1 MVFIRKK
8 KKWAFFVVMLS
19 YSYLNF
25 SLSYLSAG
33 ENFFLLLEFSV
44 KCFFSLSLFFFF
56 KYLEVLLLD
65 IVESDRILYVHNS
78 QQA

>member
-1 MVFIRKK
+1 
-8 KKWAFFVVMLS
+8 MLS

-44 KCFFSLSLFFFF
+44 KCFFPLSSFFFFF
-56 KYLEVLLLD
+56 KYLEVLLLA
-65 IVESDRILYVHNS
+65 IVESDRILCVHNS